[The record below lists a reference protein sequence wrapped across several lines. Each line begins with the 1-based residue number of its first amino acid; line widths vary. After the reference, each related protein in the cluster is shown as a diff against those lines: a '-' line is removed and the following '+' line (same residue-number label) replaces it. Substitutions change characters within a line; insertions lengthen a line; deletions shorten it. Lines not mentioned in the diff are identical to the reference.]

1 MKEPD
6 GGGLGLG
13 GGGRS
18 APPLNHSTN
27 SLVKKFG
34 KVMSRQSRLNANTP
48 EIAFPSLSSSL
59 GGSTISMMT
68 FVEDPQME
76 EFDSEVLVRAPVSRK
91 LARLKSSTHQSR
103 SSPAAPQTTLQE
115 KDNELKRLR
124 VEQDRQLASICRQ
137 MLALECGLRRKEKE
151 LENALDQKDTIIR
164 EQMHIIKFLLQKTGT
179 KTRNIRK
186 LKDEA
191 LAKIPQ
197 VAPASDSPTMEVIST
212 VSPIHLTT
220 IRVNSGPPS
229 SSTVIPRRTSG
240 SSGTSSFSFQSSSP
254 CIREENDS
262 DSAIILDE
270 SLNRTISSSSDSL
283 TLNRR
288 LSRSISDVMT
298 ISRENPLTD
307 TLCSKFS
314 GSDSLGSKPASS
326 SSDCECSYSILGEDT
341 HISQHG
347 YYNEFD
353 YSQYRG
359 FLLRNGSYERY
370 KIKSRLRKEM
380 VDRGV
385 DRKNLSVTAGSG
397 SVKNHEK
404 TSLHGGSDSTNIN
417 TSVTS
422 VTALKD
428 EVLNNSLSPFCAPRS
443 SNTQSGGNGSHYVP
457 ISSSGALSQHQSAT
471 KHRHVTKPRDIKNRR
486 TRKIT
491 HSWTNHYNSVGAE
504 ETGSSEKDLKTDAD
518 D

>member
-1 MKEPD
+1 M
-6 GGGLGLG
+6 
-13 GGGRS
+13 
-18 APPLNHSTN
+18 LNEN
-27 SLVKKFG
+27 C
-34 KVMSRQSRLNANTP
+34 MSRQGRLSANP

-76 EFDSEVLVRAPVSRK
+76 EFDSEVLVRAPMSRK
-91 LARLKSSTHQSR
+91 LARLKSSTHQTR
-103 SSPAAPQTTLQE
+103 SSPQAQTTLQE

-197 VAPASDSPTMEVIST
+197 VVPASNSPTMEVIST

-229 SSTVIPRRTSG
+229 SSLIPRRTSG
-240 SSGTSSFSFQSSSP
+240 SSGTSSSFQSSSP

-298 ISRENPLTD
+298 INRENPLTD

-326 SSDCECSYSILGEDT
+326 SSDCECSYSVLGEDT

-404 TSLHGGSDSTNIN
+404 TSLCDSDPTNRNQCATSN
-417 TSVTS
+417 TKTQ
-422 VTALKD
+422 D
-428 EVLNNSLSPFCAPRS
+428 EVLNNNSGPFSAPHSS
-443 SNTQSGGNGSHYVP
+443 SNNSSNNNNNDNNNSTGGTGSLYGP
-457 ISSSGALSQHQSAT
+457 ISSSGALSQHQSA

-491 HSWTNHYNSVGAE
+491 HSWNAHYNAAAE
-504 ETGSSEKDLKTDAD
+504 TCSSEKDLKTDPD